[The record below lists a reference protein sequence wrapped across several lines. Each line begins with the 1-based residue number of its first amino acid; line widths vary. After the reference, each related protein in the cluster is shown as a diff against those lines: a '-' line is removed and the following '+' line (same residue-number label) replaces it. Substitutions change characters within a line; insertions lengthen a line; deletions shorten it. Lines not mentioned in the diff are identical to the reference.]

1 MGGEELIGL
10 GCLFVADDGGE
21 GGVPVGLVVESGVV
35 PSIVGDAEEGDFRHF
50 SLLHGVAEDGEAV
63 FQAFVDRC
71 GVGDSAFVV
80 EVGVHVHREEL
91 VGIVVVAGIVPP
103 PCDVAAQVLAH
114 ALHVGGIGHTP
125 YAPAGGIDDDVGG
138 RFAEGCE
145 EGFTLFFATTREA
158 AAIDLGNE
166 LKGLDGVG
174 GGGAAFVPLF
184 FNGLLKAGD
193 AGGIEVVLR
202 LGGGDGDVVNEH
214 GKLAHAEGVHALVF
228 VHDVGDDGGTIEKVV
243 ARMDGPNEVDLG
255 FV

>member
-103 PCDVAAQVLAH
+103 PCDVAA
-114 ALHVGGIGHTP
+114 
-125 YAPAGGIDDDVGG
+125 
-138 RFAEGCE
+138 
-145 EGFTLFFATTREA
+145 
-158 AAIDLGNE
+158 
-166 LKGLDGVG
+166 
-174 GGGAAFVPLF
+174 
-184 FNGLLKAGD
+184 
-193 AGGIEVVLR
+193 
-202 LGGGDGDVVNEH
+202 
-214 GKLAHAEGVHALVF
+214 
-228 VHDVGDDGGTIEKVV
+228 
-243 ARMDGPNEVDLG
+243 
-255 FV
+255 